1 MHLGGDKSAPG
12 ISSPLLLGLDHQRV
26 LILGCDDPPEREH
39 AAVLPNAQPQADRA
53 GHEFSLN
60 AQAATFQQLKVAGGR
75 VEAPHPAEYMVRAW
89 KCIEAVT
96 ARRSGR
102 NS

>member
-1 MHLGGDKSAPG
+1 MRLGRHESASG
-12 ISSPLLLGLDHQRV
+12 IALPLLLGLDHQPV

-39 AAVLPNAQPQADRA
+39 AAVLPDAKSQTKRA
-53 GHEFSLN
+53 RHHFSLH

-75 VEAPHPAEYMVRAW
+75 VEALHPAEYMVRAW
-89 KCIEAVT
+89 KGIEAVT